1 MPQTLTAPFTTL
13 SHPSISAPKGFHA
26 DGQHVGLKHKAK
38 DLGWLISDVP
48 AAVAGVFTTNQVQV
62 APVQVTKQ
70 TIQNGQLQAI
80 IVNSG
85 NANAV
90 TGQIGLTHAKMMQT
104 TTADKLGIAPNLV
117 GVASTGVIGQI
128 LPIDTVTAGIHQ
140 LQHDGDPQGFAHAIM
155 TTDTNEKAV
164 TIQGTIAGKRVT
176 MSGVAKGSG
185 MIHPNMATMLGFITT
200 DANITSSLLQQA
212 LSEDVETSFN
222 QITIDGDTSTNDMV
236 LVMANGQADN
246 PLIAQDDAVYEQ
258 FKAMLHHVTTTLAI
272 AIANDGEGAT
282 KLITVTVSHAQSA
295 TAARLIAKK
304 VVGSSLVKT
313 AMFGKDPNWGR
324 IIDAIGAAE
333 TAITPETIAISIN
346 GYSVMQAGAPVT
358 FDQAALTAALEDPH
372 ITIQIDMNNGAAT
385 GQAWGSD
392 LTYDYVKINALY
404 TT

>member
-1 MPQTLTAPFTTL
+1 MPETLTAPFTTL
-13 SHPSISAPKGFHA
+13 SHPSIAAPKGFHA

-48 AAVAGVFTTNQVQV
+48 AAVAGVFTTNQVQA
-62 APVQVTKQ
+62 APVQVTKK

-236 LVMANGQADN
+236 LVMANGQAGN
-246 PLIAQDDAVYEQ
+246 SLIAQDDAAYAQ
-258 FKAMLHHVTTTLAI
+258 FKAMLHHVTTALAI
-272 AIANDGEGAT
+272 AIASDGEGAT

-324 IIDAIGAAE
+324 IIAAIGAAE
-333 TAITPETIAISIN
+333 TAISPDTIAISIN
-346 GYSVMQAGAPVT
+346 DYPVMQAGAPVAFNQT
-358 FDQAALTAALEDPH
+358 ALANSLEDPH
-372 ITIQIDMNNGAAT
+372 ITIQIDLNNGAAT

>member
-1 MPQTLTAPFTTL
+1 MTQTLSTPFTSL
-13 SHPSISAPKGFHA
+13 SHPSIAAPKGFHA

-48 AAVAGVFTTNQVQV
+48 AAVAGVFTTNQVQA

-90 TGQIGLTHAKMMQT
+90 TGEIGVTHSKRMQT
-104 TTADKLGIAPNLV
+104 TTADKLGIDPNLV

-128 LPIDTVTAGIHQ
+128 LPIATVTAGIHQ
-140 LQHDGDPQGFAHAIM
+140 LQPDGDALGFAHAIM

-164 TIQGTIAGKRVT
+164 TIQGTIAGKRIT

-200 DANITSSLLQQA
+200 DAHITSDLLQQA

-236 LVMANGQADN
+236 LVMANGQAGN
-246 PLIAQDDAVYEQ
+246 SLIAQNDAAYAQ
-258 FKAMLHHVTTTLAI
+258 FKAMLHHVTTALAI
-272 AIANDGEGAT
+272 AIASDGEGAT
-282 KLITVTVSHAQSA
+282 KLITVTVSHAPSA

-324 IIDAIGAAE
+324 IIAAIGAAE

-346 GYSVMQAGAPVT
+346 GYSVMQAGAPVD
-358 FDQAALTAALEDPH
+358 FDQAALAAALEGPH